1 MKKPKILFIMHTPPP
16 VHGAAM
22 MGQYIKD
29 SKLINSKF
37 DCIYINPSLSNKV
50 SSVGKVNV
58 VKISRLLG
66 IYWQVLKTVIKEKPE
81 LCYFTATCSGW
92 GIIRDAVMVGLLKMC
107 HRKIVLHLH
116 NKGVSNLRGNK
127 IADIFYR
134 LMFKNVKV
142 ILLSEHLYEDV
153 LQFVKHEDVYICPN
167 GIPDTTGGVEP
178 SAERHNKIPHLLF
191 LSNLIIS
198 KGVIVL
204 LDALKILKD
213 RGYSF
218 VCDFVGGETKEM
230 DAARFKEEVEKRG
243 LNQLAVYDGKKY
255 GNDKEGYYNNA
266 DVFVFPTYYP
276 GETFGLV
283 NLEAMEHKVPVIST
297 NVGGIPDVIKN
308 GENGLISGKKNPVSL
323 ADCIAELLD
332 DKTLREKMGE
342 DGYRKFKQ
350 QFTVNAFE
358 KRLENCL
365 SDSIHR
371 GGNG

>member
-1 MKKPKILFIMHTPPP
+1 MKPKILFIMHTPPP

-29 SKLINSKF
+29 SKLINSQF
-37 DCIYINPSLSNKV
+37 DCIYINPSLSHKV
-50 SSVGKVNV
+50 SSVGKVN
-58 VKISRLLG
+58 ISKVGKLLG
-66 IYWQVLKTVIKEKPE
+66 IYWKVLKTVIKEKPD

-92 GIIRDAVMVGLLKMC
+92 GIIRDAFMVGLLKIF

-116 NKGVSNLRGNK
+116 NKGVRNLRGNK
-127 IADIFYR
+127 IADIIYR

-153 LQFVKHEDVYICPN
+153 TQFVKHKDVYICPN

-243 LNQLAVYDGKKY
+243 LNQLAVYDGRKF
-255 GNDKEGYYNNA
+255 GNDKEGYYNKA
-266 DVFVFPTYYP
+266 DIFVLPTYYS
-276 GETFGLV
+276 GECFPLV
-283 NLEAMEHKVPVIST
+283 LLEAMEHGLPCIST
-297 NVGGIPDVIKN
+297 NNGGILDII
-308 GENGLISGKKNPVSL
+308 ENGKTGLVAQSEDCVSL
-323 ADCIAELLD
+323 ADTIQKLFDSPNERVSFG
-332 DKTLREKMGE
+332 REGFNR
-342 DGYRKFKQ
+342 Y
-350 QFTVNAFE
+350 
-358 KRLENCL
+358 KRLFTQFIFEERITGILEN
-365 SDSIHR
+365 IV
-371 GGNG
+371 NV

>member
-1 MKKPKILFIMHTPPP
+1 MMKPKILFIMHTPPP

-29 SKLINSKF
+29 SKLINSQF
-37 DCIYINPSLSNKV
+37 DCIYINPSLSHKV
-50 SSVGKVNV
+50 SSVGKVN
-58 VKISRLLG
+58 ISKVGKLLG
-66 IYWQVLKTVIKEKPE
+66 IYWKVLKTVIKEKPD

-92 GIIRDAVMVGLLKMC
+92 GIIRDAFMVGLLKIF

-116 NKGVSNLRGNK
+116 NKGVRNLRGNK
-127 IADIFYR
+127 IADIIYR

-153 LQFVKHEDVYICPN
+153 TQFVKHKDVYICPN

-230 DAARFKEEVEKRG
+230 DAARFNEEVRQRG
-243 LNQLAVYDGKKY
+243 LNKMAIYDGKKFGEEKTKAY
-255 GNDKEGYYNNA
+255 QQA
-266 DVFVFPTYYP
+266 DVFVFPTYY
-276 GETFGLV
+276 EAFGLV
-283 NLEAMEHKVPVIST
+283 NLEAMEQKLPVVST
-297 NVGGIPDVIKN
+297 TEGGIPDVIKD
-308 GENGLISGKKNPVSL
+308 GENGVIAKRKDASSL
-323 ADCIAELLD
+323 ADGIAKLLG
-332 DKTLREKMGE
+332 DKPLREKMGE
-342 DGYRKFKQ
+342 DGFRKFKE
-350 QFTVNAFE
+350 QFTVSAFE
-358 KRLENCL
+358 RRLGNIL
-365 SDSIHR
+365 SDSIVSGR
-371 GGNG
+371 QQ